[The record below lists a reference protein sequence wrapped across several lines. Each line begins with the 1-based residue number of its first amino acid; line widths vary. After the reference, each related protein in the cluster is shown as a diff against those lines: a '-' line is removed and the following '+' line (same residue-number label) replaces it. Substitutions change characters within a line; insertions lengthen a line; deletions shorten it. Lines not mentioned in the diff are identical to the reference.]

1 MAILLEVKWVDKSD
15 QPDPHQRIRAI
26 GGDSMELRWKHSQAE
41 AIESIERGLFAYY
54 VEKDAHALKLDVG
67 LTADGKKYL
76 TIQADGKHPQSLLD
90 LPECPN
96 PAPVG
101 SRPVEQA
108 QVSPI
113 PRS

>member
-1 MAILLEVKWVDKSD
+1 MAILLKVKWVDKSD
-15 QPDPHQRIRAI
+15 QSDPHQRIRCI
-26 GGDSMELRWKHSQAE
+26 GGDSRELQWKHTEAQ

-54 VEKDAHALKLDVG
+54 VEKDARALKLDVG

-76 TIQADGKHPQSLLD
+76 TIQAGGRHPQPLLD

-101 SRPVEQA
+101 SRPVKQA
-108 QVSPI
+108 
-113 PRS
+113 